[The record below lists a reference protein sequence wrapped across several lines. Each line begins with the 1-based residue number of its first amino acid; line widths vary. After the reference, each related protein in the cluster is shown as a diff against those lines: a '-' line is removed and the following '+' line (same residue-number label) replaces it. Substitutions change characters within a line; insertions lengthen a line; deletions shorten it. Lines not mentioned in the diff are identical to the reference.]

1 MVSHGA
7 VVFIDELFLPNAP
20 NPIGKSIRVTGYV
33 ETITVQNFVRLRGRN
48 QPISEEKE
56 GRESYIWVDLSLVSP
71 VALSPGYLVQF
82 IGEVLSAEGYREK
95 LPAQGEGGGDEES
108 FSFFLR
114 ARVFRQ
120 VNGYFLFIQQYYRSD
135 KCVMIC

>member
-56 GRESYIWVDLSLVSP
+56 RRKSFIWVDLSLVSP

-82 IGEVLSAEGYREK
+82 IGEVLSAEGYHEK
-95 LPAQGEGGGDEES
+95 LQTQGEGGGDEDS
-108 FSFFLR
+108 VSFFLR
-114 ARVFRQ
+114 ARVYRL
-120 VNGYFLFIQQYYRSD
+120 VNGYCSFLQRYYRSG